1 MRRPFAGFGLGS
13 LQAVGLAGDLEDWLG
28 RPLSPTLVYEHPT
41 IEALARHLAG
51 EPDGAA
57 AAPGVARPGADEPI
71 AIVGIGCRF
80 PGADG
85 PEAFWRLLRDGLEA
99 VGEVP
104 ADRWDVD
111 AYYDPD
117 PRRRAS

>member
-1 MRRPFAGFGLGS
+1 M
-13 LQAVGLAGDLEDWLG
+13 QAVGLAGELEDWLG

-57 AAPGVARPGADEPI
+57 AARRRRAARTAAEPI

-85 PEAFWRLLRDGLEA
+85 PEAFWRLLRDGVEA
-99 VGEVP
+99 IGEVP

-117 PRRRAS
+117 PGRRAS